1 MDEIIEEN
9 VAKQTAFLEGKYEGK
24 EEGIR
29 ETQREMVI
37 NLYNKN
43 ISLDIISECS
53 GLTIEEVKEMVNY
66 N

>member
-29 ETQREMVI
+29 ENQREMVQKMLDNNLSPEEISKYIGLNVDEIKTII
-37 NLYNKN
+37 N
-43 ISLDIISECS
+43 E
-53 GLTIEEVKEMVNY
+53 
-66 N
+66 